1 MAAGKAVVSTS
12 VGAEG
17 LDVHNGRDITLV
29 DDPTRF
35 AESVV
40 KLLLDTQR
48 RHQYEVAAAELAA
61 QYDWPTVGQR
71 FAQVLSTVMASPAP
85 SSEECV
91 AATGS

>member
-1 MAAGKAVVSTS
+1 M
-12 VGAEG
+12 
-17 LDVHNGRDITLV
+17 
-29 DDPTRF
+29 DDPAQF

-48 RHQYEVAAAELAA
+48 RRQYEVAAAELAA

-71 FAQVLSTVMASPAP
+71 FAQVLSKGMANPAP